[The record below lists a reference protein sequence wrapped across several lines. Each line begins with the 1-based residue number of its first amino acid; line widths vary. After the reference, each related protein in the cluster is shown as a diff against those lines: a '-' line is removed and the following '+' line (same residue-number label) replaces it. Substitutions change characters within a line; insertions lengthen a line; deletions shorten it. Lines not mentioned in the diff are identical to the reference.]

1 MPFISIKVAGPALA
15 PEQIKVLQIQTTA
28 LMAEVLRKKAELTAV
43 LVEQAPIQGWRV
55 GANAVP
61 VAAHLE
67 ATITAGTNS
76 EAEKA
81 RFIAEAARMLK
92 TVLGANLPVATYAVI
107 QEIAAEAWGYDGLT
121 QAERRNSDRLAAP

>member
-1 MPFISIKVAGPALA
+1 MPFISIKVAGPTLA
-15 PEQIKVLQIQTTA
+15 PEQIKVLQTQTTA
-28 LMAEVLRKKAELTAV
+28 LMAGVLGKKAELTAV
-43 LVEQAPIQGWRV
+43 LVEQVQAAGWTT

-76 EAEKA
+76 GEEKA

-92 TVLGANLPVATYAVI
+92 SVLGANLPLATYIVLQDIPADS
-107 QEIAAEAWGYDGLT
+107 WGYDGLT
-121 QAERRNSDRLAAP
+121 QAARRYGDQAG